1 MDLLSVSSI
10 PGLKWTRQKDYD
22 NYYIDITAFTGED
35 KKSVVENLRLSATND
50 HQWLNSIQS

>member
-1 MDLLSVSSI
+1 MDLPPVSSI
-10 PGLKWTRQKDYD
+10 PGLKRTRQKNYE

-35 KKSVVENLRLSATND
+35 KKSIAANLRLSATSD